1 MLFLACYRSEAIV
14 LRTRDLGEADKAI
27 TLYTKDEGKV
37 RAAGRGAR
45 RMRSRLL
52 AVSQPFVHGR
62 YLFFRGKGMDSMAQ
76 GELINSYRQL
86 REELDRMAAAAYLAE
101 LVDVLVEER
110 DPQEELFR
118 LLLDSFDFLVEHG
131 AKGVLLRF
139 FELQLMNLLGYRPR
153 LADCTICGARQYVR
167 PRFSVA
173 KGGLLCESCSGED
186 PAALKISPGAW
197 ETLRCLLE
205 GRITLVSRLRPL
217 PAVASEMEEVLRR
230 YVDYRLARPLKSLEF
245 LQTLQG

>member
-1 MLFLACYRSEAIV
+1 MACYRSEAIV
-14 LRTRDLGEADKAI
+14 LRTWDLGEADKAL
-27 TLYTKDEGKV
+27 TLYTKDEGKI

-52 AVSQPFVHGR
+52 AVCQPFVHGR
-62 YLFFRGKGMDSMAQ
+62 YLFFRGKGMDTIAQ
-76 GELINSYRQL
+76 GELINSYRGL

-118 LLLDSFDFLVEHG
+118 LLSDSFDFMVEHG
-131 AKGVLLRF
+131 PTALLLRF

-153 LADCTICGARQYVR
+153 LADCAVCGTQQYVD
-167 PRFSVA
+167 PRFSAA
-173 KGGLLCESCSGED
+173 KGGLLCGTCAGED

-197 ETLRCLLE
+197 ESLRCLLA
-205 GRITLVSRLRPL
+205 GRMTLVGRLRPS
-217 PAVASEMEEVLRR
+217 PAVAAELEAVLRG

-245 LQTLQG
+245 LQTLQR

>member
-1 MLFLACYRSEAIV
+1 MACYRSEAIV
-14 LRTRDLGEADKAI
+14 LRTWDLGEADKAL
-27 TLYTKDEGKV
+27 TLYTKDEGKI

-52 AVSQPFVHGR
+52 AVCQPFVHGR
-62 YLFFRGKGMDSMAQ
+62 YLFFRGRGMDSLAQ

-118 LLLDSFDFLVEHG
+118 LLLDSFDFMVEHG
-131 AKGVLLRF
+131 PTDLLLRF

-153 LADCTICGARQYVR
+153 LADCAVCGTRQYVD
-167 PRFSVA
+167 PQFSAV
-173 KGGLLCESCSGED
+173 KGGLLCGSCAG
-186 PAALKISPGAW
+186 K
-197 ETLRCLLE
+197 TLL
-205 GRITLVSRLRPL
+205 RLRSAWALGRVCGASSRGASPSRSAG
-217 PAVASEMEEVLRR
+217 PSPTVASELGKVLRQ

-245 LQTLQG
+245 LQTLQR

>member
-1 MLFLACYRSEAIV
+1 MACYRSEAIV
-14 LRTRDLGEADKAI
+14 LRTWDLGEADKAL
-27 TLYTKDEGKV
+27 TLYTKDEGKI

-52 AVSQPFVHGR
+52 AVCQPFVHGR
-62 YLFFRGKGMDSMAQ
+62 YLFFRGRGMDSLAQ

-118 LLLDSFDFLVEHG
+118 LLLDSFDFMVEHG
-131 AKGVLLRF
+131 PTDLLLRF

-153 LADCTICGARQYVR
+153 LADCAVCGTRQYVD
-167 PRFSVA
+167 PQFSAV
-173 KGGLLCESCSGED
+173 KGGLLCGSCARED

-197 ETLRCLLE
+197 ESLRCLLE
-205 GRITLVSRLRPL
+205 GRITLVGRLRPS
-217 PAVASEMEEVLRR
+217 PTVASELGKVLRQ

-245 LQTLQG
+245 LQTLQR